1 MPRKARIDAVD
12 AVQHIMARGI
22 EGRNIFR
29 SDSDR
34 ANFIERLVN
43 TLRDT
48 TTHCLAWALMPNHFH
63 LLLRTGSMPMETV
76 MRRVLTGYAVS
87 FNLKYRRQGH
97 LFQNRYKSIL
107 CQEDIYLKELARYI
121 HLNPLRK
128 GIVADLKALDKYTW
142 TGHSAVMG
150 YTSNEF
156 QNIEYLLSFFG
167 NNRREGS
174 RSYRKYVEKGIGSG
188 HRSDLTGGGLVRSA
202 GGWAEI
208 KALRRAGIKVRGDQR
223 ILGDGDFVERVLAD
237 EERLLK
243 ESYDLQRAGIDF
255 KKIIDRAAEM
265 VKIDPKEV
273 LVAGKQP
280 WRVRA
285 RDLVCFWSHRKLGM
299 TTIDIARRLSIT
311 QSAVTKASQRGE
323 KFVRENQLKFETKE

>member
-22 EGRNIFR
+22 EGRKIFR
-29 SDSDR
+29 NDSDR
-34 ANFIERLVN
+34 SSFIERLAE

-48 TTHCLAWALMPNHFH
+48 TTDCLAWALMSNHFH
-63 LLLRTGSMPMETV
+63 LLLRTGSIPMEAV
-76 MRRVLTGYAVS
+76 MRRLLTGYAVS
-87 FNLKYRRQGH
+87 FNLKYRRKGH

-128 GIVADLKALDKYTW
+128 GIVTDLKALDKYPW

-150 YTSNEF
+150 YTSNAF
-156 QNIEYLLSFFG
+156 QNIDYLLGFFG
-167 NNRREGS
+167 GKQQKCRLR
-174 RSYRKYVEKGIGSG
+174 YRQFVEKGIGRG

-208 KALRRAGIKVRGDQR
+208 KALRRAGVKVRGDSR
-223 ILGDGDFVERVLAD
+223 ILGNGDFVERVLAD
-237 EERLLK
+237 EDRFLQEK
-243 ESYDLQRAGIDF
+243 YDLQKTGFDF
-255 KKIIDRAAEM
+255 KTVIERAADII
-265 VKIDPKEV
+265 KIDPQEV
-273 LVAGKQP
+273 MVPGKQP

-285 RDLVCFWSHRKLGM
+285 RDLVCFWSYRKLGM
-299 TTIDIARRLSIT
+299 TTVDIARRLNMT
-311 QSAVTKASQRGE
+311 QSAVTKASYRGE
-323 KFVRENQLKFETKE
+323 RFIRENRLKLVTKE